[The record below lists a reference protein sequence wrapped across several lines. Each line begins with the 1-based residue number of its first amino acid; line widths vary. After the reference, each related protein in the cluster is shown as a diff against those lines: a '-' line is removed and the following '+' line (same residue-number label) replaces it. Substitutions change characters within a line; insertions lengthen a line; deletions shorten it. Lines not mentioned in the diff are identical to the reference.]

1 MMRMMVR
8 IIMGMIVVV
17 MMLMMV
23 TGLSYQTGTEVW
35 LVCCWFSW
43 MPWHHSRLYSLWFIQ
58 PTVLRSGS
66 HLYFEYLCFIAIFGK
81 PTMHLIYIG
90 KFLVS
95 CSICIPSVCDIR
107 QLGEGYNHT
116 ATLPHFHTS
125 TLWKVTTTFIP
136 RAFHQNH
143 VHHYYPQ
150 HTGTKRGEK

>member
-1 MMRMMVR
+1 MVR
-8 IIMGMIVVV
+8 IIVVV

-23 TGLSYQTGTEVW
+23 TGLSYQTGTKVW

-66 HLYFEYLCFIAIFGK
+66 HLYLCFIAIFGK

-95 CSICIPSVCDIR
+95 CPICIPSVCDIR

-116 ATLPHFHTS
+116 STLPHCHTATLPHWHIVSGSVNIWPCTTS
-125 TLWKVTTTFIP
+125 LHFACSP
-136 RAFHQNH
+136 LCAR
-143 VHHYYPQ
+143 
-150 HTGTKRGEK
+150 TGSLAKKRWLPLF